1 MVLTR
6 PNRHEE
12 DNPMV
17 RVLEKPMA
25 VSIPELARMTGL
37 SEALL
42 YQKANEDILP
52 GCRRLGK
59 RFLVHVETF
68 EEWLR
73 TGQGLSRED
82 KENAPSAGPGQ
93 RKWSRRIERHEN
105 CTSKNLSPSNKS
117 GLLKLWESL

>member
-1 MVLTR
+1 
-6 PNRHEE
+6 
-12 DNPMV
+12 MV
-17 RVLEKPMA
+17 RVLETPMA

-42 YQKANEDILP
+42 YQKANEDTLP

-73 TGQGLSRED
+73 TGQG
-82 KENAPSAGPGQ
+82 A
-93 RKWSRRIERHEN
+93 
-105 CTSKNLSPSNKS
+105 
-117 GLLKLWESL
+117 